1 MLTGPTLILSMSY
14 KKSGNAYKKVN
25 EGTNLKKLNLFKH
38 QLILSLMYCKSTFIC
53 YDFILINLLAV
64 TNLYSDKA

>member
-1 MLTGPTLILSMSY
+1 MHTRKLMKGQF
-14 KKSGNAYKKVN
+14 K
-25 EGTNLKKLNLFKH
+25 KKLNLFKH

-64 TNLYSDKA
+64 TNLYSD

>member
-1 MLTGPTLILSMSY
+1 MLTGLTLVLSMSY
-14 KKSGNAYKKVN
+14 KISGNAYKNVN

-38 QLILSLMYCKSTFIC
+38 QLILNLMYCKSTFIC

-64 TNLYSDKA
+64 TNLYSD